1 MKALII
7 RPGALGDTLMLLP
20 SLANIPD
27 QWTIT
32 FVGRQPGLDFIRD
45 FVKYSMDL
53 EGPGWHRL
61 FLERPARERL
71 PVLRTDIAVAFFT
84 DKDGVIRR
92 NLNKYFPHTPI
103 HLFSSLPV
111 AGEKTHIA
119 RYLSN
124 CLKKAGFPVNPRTAF
139 KNAQNRPLMSLKHP
153 SRSRD
158 TVVVHPGSGGLHK
171 NHPHGFWLRLLERL
185 VRERDFQKL
194 TPMILLGP
202 AEGSLY
208 SLFKENLESIRGK
221 ICFCPDKQT
230 LNRLL
235 GKAGLYL
242 GHDTGI
248 THLAAMLGI
257 PTIALFKENNMAQ
270 WYPLGPIVRVIQ
282 NKEPGASLIEQVIK
296 EAKELSRALQ
306 LCPFMLS

>member
-1 MKALII
+1 MEALII

-20 SLANIPD
+20 SLANIPE
-27 QWTIT
+27 QWAVT
-32 FVGRQPGLDFIRD
+32 FVGRQPGLNYIRD

-61 FLERPARERL
+61 FLERPAHERL

-84 DKDGVIRR
+84 DKDGAI
-92 NLNKYFPHTPI
+92 NHKLNAYFPHTPI

-111 AGEKTHIA
+111 AGEKIHIA
-119 RYLSN
+119 RYLSD
-124 CLKKAGFPVNPRTAF
+124 CLQKAGFPVNPRTAF
-139 KNAQNRPLMSLKHP
+139 KNAQNRPLIGLKHP
-153 SRSRD
+153 SRSGNI
-158 TVVVHPGSGGLHK
+158 VVVHPGSGGLQK

-185 VRERDFQKL
+185 GKERNFQRL

-202 AEGSLY
+202 AEESLY
-208 SLFKENLESIRGK
+208 SFFKENLESIRGK

-230 LNRLL
+230 LLRLL

-257 PTIALFKENNMAQ
+257 PTIALFKKNNVAQ
-270 WYPLGPIVRVIQ
+270 WHPLGPIVRVI
-282 NKEPGASLIEQVIK
+282 KSREPKASLIDQVIK
-296 EAKELSRALQ
+296 QAKELSRAAQ
-306 LCPFMLS
+306 PCPFMLS